1 MFVNVVENIAKWRS
15 TKMSDFNLSSKI
27 LRDGDGYPCIRPQHA
42 KEFIR
47 LLKEDFE
54 RDIMF
59 KEIRKYLLDQID
71 KRAGEEL
78 I

>member
-1 MFVNVVENIAKWRS
+1 
-15 TKMSDFNLSSKI
+15 MSDFNLSSKI

-47 LLKEDFE
+47 LLKEGIEEEYGELCYQEGGFNFQMLKT
-54 RDIMF
+54 I
-59 KEIRKYLLDQID
+59 ID